1 MLIPFAQSAQCSLDR
16 FEHMYL
22 SKQASKRLY
31 NIYVLAHPIHSGAGR
46 TIFALDGRR
55 LKLPVRENTSGHNI
69 HGSFWQNENMFVF

>member
-1 MLIPFAQSAQCSLDR
+1 MLIPFAHSAQCSLDR

-46 TIFALDGRR
+46 TIFAPDEAT
-55 LKLPVRENTSGHNI
+55 KVTSERKHIGAQY
-69 HGSFWQNENMFVF
+69 SWLVLTK